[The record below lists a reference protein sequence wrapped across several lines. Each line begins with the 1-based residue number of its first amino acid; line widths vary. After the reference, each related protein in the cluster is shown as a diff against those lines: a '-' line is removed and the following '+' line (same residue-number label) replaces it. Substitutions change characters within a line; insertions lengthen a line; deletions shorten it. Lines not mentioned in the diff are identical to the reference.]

1 MDLNGASDDLPSKRV
16 FLPAILCAHC
26 ALCGESTHFEFK
38 DCARGR
44 AFSGT
49 DGSVAK
55 VVTKSFQGSSRK
67 LFIQTIHGKN
77 RLRRN

>member
-1 MDLNGASDDLPSKRV
+1 
-16 FLPAILCAHC
+16 
-26 ALCGESTHFEFK
+26 
-38 DCARGR
+38 
-44 AFSGT
+44 
-49 DGSVAK
+49 VAK